1 MARPSAEVPR
11 PLHPGRILV
20 GEPGR
25 ALVRPAHRPD
35 DPPQR
40 PQERPGL
47 EANTRKW
54 VDTWNENPQ
63 PFTWTKTADEILH
76 SLVEYLTKIRAI
88 QPEPGQG

>member
-1 MARPSAEVPR
+1 
-11 PLHPGRILV
+11 
-20 GEPGR
+20 
-25 ALVRPAHRPD
+25 
-35 DPPQR
+35 
-40 PQERPGL
+40 
-47 EANTRKW
+47 